1 MTSGRPGRLTGEK
14 QKEAV
19 MSKIV
24 AGITVS
30 VDGYITGPDD
40 GPGCGLGVGGER
52 LHYWVFGGP
61 WTYDEEPVGQ
71 PSGED
76 AAWLESSMSR
86 IGAVVGGR
94 NTYES
99 AGHWGD
105 QNPWGKPFFIV
116 THRPEEQPEGDDF
129 IFVNGVKE

>member
-14 QKEAV
+14 QMEAW

-24 AGITVS
+24 AGITIS

-52 LHYWVFGGP
+52 LHYWVVGRP
-61 WTYDEEPVGQ
+61 WTYESPRRGEAT
-71 PSGED
+71 GED
-76 AAWLESSMSR
+76 TTWLHETTAPN
-86 IGAVVGGR
+86 GAVVAGR
-94 NTYES
+94 NTYEP

-105 QNPWGKPFFIV
+105 TTPFGVPFFIV
-116 THRPEEQPEGDDF
+116 THRPEE
-129 IFVNGVKE
+129 